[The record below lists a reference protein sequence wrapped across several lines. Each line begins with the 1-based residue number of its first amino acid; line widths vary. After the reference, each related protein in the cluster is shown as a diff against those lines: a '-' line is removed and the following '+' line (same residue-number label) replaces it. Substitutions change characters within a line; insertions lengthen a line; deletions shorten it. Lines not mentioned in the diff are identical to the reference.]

1 MARQV
6 KAGDTVKV
14 HYTGSLEDGTVFDSS
29 RERDP
34 LEFTVGEGK
43 LIAGFENAVIG
54 MAVGESKKVNIPSEE
69 AFGPHREELVLEVE
83 KSMFPPH
90 INPFEGQQ
98 LQIPQQDG
106 RTVAV
111 TVTKITDDKVTLD
124 ANHPLAGK
132 DLIFDIEV
140 VEIAD

>member
-1 MARQV
+1 MVRQV
-6 KAGDTVKV
+6 QVGDTVKV

-29 RERDP
+29 SGKAP
-34 LEFTVGEGK
+34 LEFKVGEGK
-43 LIAGFENAVIG
+43 LISGFEDAVLG
-54 MAVGESKKVNIPSEE
+54 MEVGEKKKVNIPFEN

-83 KSMFPPH
+83 KNMFPPH
-90 INPFEGQQ
+90 LEPYEGQQ

-111 TVTKITDDKVTLD
+111 VVTKITDDKVTLD

-132 DLIFDIEV
+132 NLIFEIEV
-140 VEIAD
+140 VEIAE